1 MAAKRKPI
9 QFAEVARV
17 LEKSACVLCTLVKPF
32 QTTRIQDVQITETPS
47 LCAFH
52 TWAIAGAAATQSA
65 AQIFLRLLDTRGIE
79 EETQKNSGCSLCAD
93 IAQEELR
100 RARDFATLL
109 SDPEFRNWL
118 DAYGALC
125 LPHAKRLLQRVSP
138 QNRAI
143 VISLVDQTATR
154 LKAALRPL
162 ADGARARL
170 GAVVLS
176 HVAEY
181 LESRRGLG
189 FGDVAD
195 STKRFK

>member
-1 MAAKRKPI
+1 MTAKRKPI
-9 QFAEVARV
+9 QFADVARV

-32 QTTRIQDVQITETPS
+32 QTSCIQDVQVTETRS

-52 TWAIAGAAATQSA
+52 TWAIAGTAATQSA
-65 AQIFLRLLDTRGIE
+65 AQIFLRLLDTRRIE
-79 EETQKNSGCSLCAD
+79 EETQTNSGCSLCAR

-100 RARDFATLL
+100 RSQDFATLL
-109 SDPEFRNWL
+109 SDSEFRSWL

-138 QNRAI
+138 QNRAV
-143 VISLVDQTATR
+143 VISMVDQTATR

-162 ADGARARL
+162 ADGPGARL

-189 FGDVAD
+189 FGDGGG
-195 STKRFK
+195 